1 MGQSPALYADSST
14 IQLLEP
20 WIRRHLPRTH
30 ETVLRRFIQLTT
42 GIFEQRSV
50 LMERIAEG
58 SAFRGTMSSNTTQ
71 VRRILRD
78 TRIHLET
85 VYYPFIKS
93 LLRELPNDVL
103 YFSMDESAHTDG
115 IQIFQVGII
124 TDACTLPLGFI
135 VYDRSDAWADDARLL
150 LEIIAT
156 LIPSQKTIILLAD
169 RIHAGEP
176 FIRTVEKIGWN
187 YIFRLPEDTFIETAQ
202 GWKTV
207 KQLYPRRTSERFWT
221 AIRVW
226 KKASITAQVGI
237 FRYKR
242 DGFQTVRWYLIS
254 NLPATMERFKEYAC
268 RWWQE
273 CGFKQ
278 MKSGL
283 FEWER
288 SRVTLHERVEILLMG
303 LYIAT
308 WALWI
313 IGREHEQ
320 RPQRKATTELPQRRR
335 KNIVKQGIRAWV
347 DASKHHKT
355 IVLHPLPRLR
365 VLDYERMFTT

>member
-1 MGQSPALYADSST
+1 MGQSPALYADSRAV
-14 IQLLEP
+14 QLLEP
-20 WIRRHLPRTH
+20 WIRRHLAATN

-58 SAFRGTMSSNTTQ
+58 NACRATMESNTTQ

-78 TRIHLET
+78 TQIHLET
-85 VYYPFIKS
+85 LYYPLIKS
-93 LLRELPNDVL
+93 LLAELPNTIL
-103 YFSMDESAHTDG
+103 YLSMDESAHTDTVRL
-115 IQIFQVGII
+115 FQVGLI
-124 TDACTLPLGFI
+124 TDACTLPVGFI
-135 VYDRSDAWADDARLL
+135 LYDTPAAWADDARLL
-150 LEIIAT
+150 LEMIAL
-156 LIPSQKTIILLAD
+156 LIPPDKTVILLAD

-176 FIRTVEKIGWN
+176 FITTVEKIGWSS
-187 YIFRLPEDTFIETAQ
+187 IFRLPEDTLIETPK

-207 KQLYPRRTSERFWT
+207 KHMDPRRTAERFWT

-226 KKASITAQVGI
+226 KGSSITAQVGI

-242 DGFQTVRWYLIS
+242 DGFQTVRWYRIS

-278 MKSGL
+278 MKSGV

-288 SRVTLHERVEILLMG
+288 SRVTMHTRIEILLMG
-303 LYIAT
+303 LYTAT

-313 IGREHEQ
+313 IGRQHEQ
-320 RPQRKATTELPQRRR
+320 RPQRKATTGVPQMRR
-335 KNIVKQGIRAWV
+335 KNSVKQGIRAWLNACK
-347 DASKHHKT
+347 DHST
-355 IVLHPLPRLR
+355 LVLNALPSLR
-365 VLDYERMFTT
+365 ILNYERMFTD